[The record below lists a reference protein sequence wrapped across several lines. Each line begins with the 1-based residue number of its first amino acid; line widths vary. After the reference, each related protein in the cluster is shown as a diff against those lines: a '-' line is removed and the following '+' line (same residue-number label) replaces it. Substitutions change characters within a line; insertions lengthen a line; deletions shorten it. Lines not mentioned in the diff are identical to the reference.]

1 MYGSAEV
8 TARMSYVPWE
18 KALKKVGSI
27 EFQSKEEILKI
38 KMSNKG
44 NENVGE
50 LIYSGK
56 MLVWVIA
63 ILKDLKKP
71 DTNKGILKT
80 GDLVRK
86 DKDNYY
92 YIVGRKDRFV
102 KI

>member
-1 MYGSAEV
+1 MSDELTRKFLNYCKKKNKKFITMYGSAEA

-27 EFQSKEEILKI
+27 GIPVKGGNFKI

-56 MLVWVIA
+56 NVSMGYCN
-63 ILKDLKKP
+63 LKK
-71 DTNKGILKT
+71 I
-80 GDLVRK
+80 
-86 DKDNYY
+86 
-92 YIVGRKDRFV
+92 
-102 KI
+102 